1 MLSTYNNQRSLFQ
14 WALKQ
19 ASFFLYLR
27 LFLFIFL
34 IFLQTVDYLVASS
47 ISFAFDTNQLT
58 VSANRYHYS
67 A

>member
-14 WALKQ
+14 CPLKQ

-34 IFLQTVDYLVASS
+34 TEVSQVNKY
-47 ISFAFDTNQLT
+47 QL
-58 VSANRYHYS
+58 ACL
-67 A
+67 

>member
-1 MLSTYNNQRSLFQ
+1 MLSIYNNQRSLFQ
-14 WALKQ
+14 WTLKQ

-47 ISFAFDTNQLT
+47 ISFAFDTNQST
-58 VSANRYHYS
+58 IIVIQYFFFM
-67 A
+67 